1 MTNAN
6 RVMTTSALA
15 ALVALAACS
24 QSVQRASYP
33 PSNTLRAPT
42 TAALTPSNP
51 TPPAPPAAAPEV
63 SSSDLPG
70 ETDTGTEVAAA
81 PADEPVRSVTNTPAK
96 PVSREAMIG
105 RWSVQAAG
113 KNCEIFLAL
122 TKWSGGYRAAT
133 RGCAGS
139 PLGAVQAWDVK
150 DGKVVLVDAS
160 GNRAASL
167 GKQTASLYSG
177 ATSGGGQVS
186 FTR

>member
-1 MTNAN
+1 MTYVN

-15 ALVALAACS
+15 ALVGLAACS

-33 PSNTLRAPT
+33 PSNTLRPVET
-42 TAALTPSNP
+42 QAALTP
-51 TPPAPPAAAPEV
+51 TAPAAPATTPDV
-63 SSSDLPG
+63 ASSDLPDEG
-70 ETDTGTEVAAA
+70 TTETAAVETA
-81 PADEPVRSVTNTPAK
+81 PAPVASVANKPAK

-105 RWSVQAAG
+105 RWSVNADG

-150 DGKVVLVDAS
+150 DGQVVLVDAS
-160 GNRAASL
+160 GSRAASL
-167 GKQTASLYSG
+167 GKQTATLYSG
-177 ATSGGGQVS
+177 AANGGGNVS

>member
-1 MTNAN
+1 MMNAN

-15 ALVALAACS
+15 ALLGLAACS

-33 PSNTLRAPT
+33 PSNTLTPVRT
-42 TAALTPSNP
+42 QAALTPSSP
-51 TPPAPPAAAPEV
+51 TPPAASPEV
-63 SSSDLPG
+63 ASSDLPDDG
-70 ETDTGTEVAAA
+70 AGGVETASVA
-81 PADEPVRSVTNTPAK
+81 PATDAPVASVTQTAAK
-96 PVSREAMIG
+96 PVSRESMIG
-105 RWSVQAAG
+105 RWSVSADG

-139 PLGAVQAWDVK
+139 ALGAVQAWDVK
-150 DGKVVLVDAS
+150 DGRVVLVDAS

-167 GKQTASLYSG
+167 GKQTATLYSG
-177 ATSGGGQVS
+177 ASNGGGQVS

>member
-1 MTNAN
+1 MTYAN

-15 ALVALAACS
+15 ALLGVAACS

-33 PSNTLRAPT
+33 PSNTLSPVQTQAELR
-42 TAALTPSNP
+42 PS
-51 TPPAPPAAAPEV
+51 APAAPVASPDV
-63 SSSDLPG
+63 TSSDLP
-70 ETDTGTEVAAA
+70 DAGTTQTASVEAA
-81 PADEPVRSVTNTPAK
+81 PAPVAAKAAK

-105 RWSVQAAG
+105 RWSVQAGA

-150 DGKVVLVDAS
+150 DGQVVLVDAS

-167 GKQTASLYSG
+167 GKQTATLYSG
-177 ATSGGGQVS
+177 SANGGGQVS